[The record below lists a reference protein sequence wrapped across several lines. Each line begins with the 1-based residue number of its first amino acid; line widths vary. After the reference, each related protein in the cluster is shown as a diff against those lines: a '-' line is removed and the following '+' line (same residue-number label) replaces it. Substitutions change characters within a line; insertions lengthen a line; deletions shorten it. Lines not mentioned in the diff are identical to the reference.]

1 MKTTFFKSQKT
12 TPKHLKHLWWEF
24 QPPKSPLEYTHACVL
39 SLIQFEVMSSFVSVV
54 LSVNWRSCR
63 LLYRSL
69 EFFDLNFS
77 VREFHFWHFSLLSFL
92 SHGQKLCHIRTRHCS
107 HIFRHEER
115 TCPDKIRRR
124 TWLSSRSDNDDVGHF
139 EPKLLCRNGYST

>member
-1 MKTTFFKSQKT
+1 
-12 TPKHLKHLWWEF
+12 
-24 QPPKSPLEYTHACVL
+24 
-39 SLIQFEVMSSFVSVV
+39 MSSFVRVV

-69 EFFDLNFS
+69 EFFDLNSS

-92 SHGQKLCHIRTRHCS
+92 SHGQKLCHTRTRHRS

-124 TWLSSRSDNDDVGHF
+124 TWHSLRSDNDGVSISNPNCYMAMAARHRLHR
-139 EPKLLCRNGYST
+139 EAASTVVSITDAN